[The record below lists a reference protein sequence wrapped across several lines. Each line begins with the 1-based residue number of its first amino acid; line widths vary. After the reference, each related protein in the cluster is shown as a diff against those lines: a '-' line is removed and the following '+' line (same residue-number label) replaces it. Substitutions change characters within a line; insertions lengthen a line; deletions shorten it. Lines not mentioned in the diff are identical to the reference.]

1 MALPPN
7 EDPMAVVARALTQLA
22 QLQDRSANAL
32 AAPRVRAINCRSFKI
47 PEDWNNY
54 SIYFRENIRATYGYA
69 HGDPAL
75 NTACCSWIGSKL
87 EAGPTLT
94 AYESLSQ
101 AIKNDWVRLNNELAI
116 LYVNEEEKQS
126 FLANVG
132 GFKKGSQS
140 LLAYKNEL
148 TRLVNLY
155 QPELHTV
162 ATEYQRQLVD
172 RFIGGLDDP
181 ELQKK
186 LRFHCRRDK
195 MTIDVAFEFAVD
207 YEATEVEEKAK
218 ELASSARAHVTAA
231 VAKAP
236 NFSANSVGSLA
247 SSSLSSSA
255 PMKILERSVDPKIK
269 ANEIAIEQI
278 KAAQAKTDDSIDIMR
293 KEINEKMSD
302 VGKKMDQLE
311 FLITAN
317 GSIQQGTA
325 TPQFAQPLP
334 MPQPMPAPAPRPY
347 QPRMNSR
354 PYRQQSYQHVPSLTG
369 GPGYRVDPRMRPNWH
384 ERPVGTEITPS
395 AANASPLVN
404 DAMPAQS
411 QMATL
416 GACASM
422 PQPIPQSMPQPVA
435 QPVAQPQ
442 PMSVAP
448 QPTPQLMPQP
458 MPATQ
463 FAPPSMPHPMR
474 DLQQQAYPYQEEFWA
489 EHLDYEPTPMGY
501 QPEPTG
507 THFYYPQ
514 YFQ

>member
-32 AAPRVRAINCRSFKI
+32 AAPRVRAINCKSFKI
-47 PEDWNNY
+47 PDDWNNY
-54 SIYFRENIRATYGYA
+54 SVYFRENIRATYGYA

-94 AYESLSQ
+94 AYESL
-101 AIKNDWVRLNNELAI
+101 AADIKNDWVRLNNELAI

-236 NFSANSVGSLA
+236 NFSSANSVGSLA

-293 KEINEKMSD
+293 KEMNEKMAD

-325 TPQFAQPLP
+325 TPQLVAQP
-334 MPQPMPAPAPRPY
+334 QPLPAPAPRPY

-369 GPGYRVDPRMRPNWH
+369 GPGYRVDPRVRPNWR

-395 AANASPLVN
+395 ATTASPSV
-404 DAMPAQS
+404 DAAAPAQP
-411 QMATL
+411 QMAIL
-416 GACASM
+416 GACAPM
-422 PQPIPQSMPQPVA
+422 PQPITPQPIPQVMA
-435 QPVAQPQ
+435 QPMAQPQ
-442 PMSVAP
+442 HRSAAP
-448 QPTPQLMPQP
+448 QPAPQTMPQS

-463 FAPPSMPHPMR
+463 FAPQSMPHPMGNAH
-474 DLQQQAYPYQEEFWA
+474 QQAYPYQEDFWA
-489 EHLDYEPTPMGY
+489 DHLDYEPTPMGY